1 MSEARNILQ
10 ISELSVTAPNASVP
24 ELDRFSL
31 TLEAGQSVVLLGQA
45 GSGKEALIRILG
57 GFAQKSDVISG
68 TLRFGDGEAQPA
80 ARRARTPIRIA
91 YLPSPMTRPFAPHA
105 NVLAQLSRI
114 LARKQNAPIAS
125 AREEL
130 RLALGRLEGAP
141 ELSELDRKPG
151 AIDPVTLGLGLLAC
165 VSAQTP
171 DLVLADHTLADLGP
185 GAVRM
190 LLEMLAAEQKR
201 LGFAL
206 LYATGGLQPAIRL
219 GGRVVVIR
227 DGRVVEEGDAAR
239 LMSGH
244 AHSYTRTLFK
254 ALPRLDTDRA
264 PVGRAARGQPL
275 LQVHG
280 LDFHPPTAG
289 PSREGL
295 TFELRWGASLALIG
309 EEGSGRRALARAVL
323 GLERAPRGRVVFDAV
338 DLNILSQTMSAR
350 LRRRVA
356 FITGADDALDPRMT
370 LWDTVDEP
378 LRAHLSLS
386 RDLVAGHRDA
396 ALTRVGLASHDGK
409 RAVSTLSA
417 FDKRR
422 LQVARAIVG
431 APLLVVADE
440 PLRGLD
446 AFAQTIMRE
455 VLTDFRAHQGP
466 AFLVI
471 TSDFTVAQALA
482 DDAFVFRDG
491 KVVERG
497 PIVDILRAPK
507 DGATRA
513 LIEAV
518 TLPGL
523 SPSLSPS
530 PASV

>member
-1 MSEARNILQ
+1 MSEARTILQ

-151 AIDPVTLGLGLLAC
+151 AIDPITLGLGLLAC

-239 LMSGH
+239 LTSGH
-244 AHSYTRTLFK
+244 AHSLY
-254 ALPRLDTDRA
+254 AHA
-264 PVGRAARGQPL
+264 VQGAAAARYRSG
-275 LQVHG
+275 
-280 LDFHPPTAG
+280 AG
-289 PSREGL
+289 GPCR
-295 TFELRWGASLALIG
+295 A
-309 EEGSGRRALARAVL
+309 RRALAAGSRAGFSSADGGSVARRLDLRAAL
-323 GLERAPRGRVVFDAV
+323 GRIACPDRRGRLGPPRPGARACWD
-338 DLNILSQTMSAR
+338 SSAR
-350 LRRRVA
+350 RAAAWCSTPSISTSCRR
-356 FITGADDALDPRMT
+356 P
-370 LWDTVDEP
+370 
-378 LRAHLSLS
+378 
-386 RDLVAGHRDA
+386 
-396 ALTRVGLASHDGK
+396 
-409 RAVSTLSA
+409 
-417 FDKRR
+417 
-422 LQVARAIVG
+422 
-431 APLLVVADE
+431 
-440 PLRGLD
+440 
-446 AFAQTIMRE
+446 
-455 VLTDFRAHQGP
+455 
-466 AFLVI
+466 
-471 TSDFTVAQALA
+471 
-482 DDAFVFRDG
+482 
-491 KVVERG
+491 
-497 PIVDILRAPK
+497 
-507 DGATRA
+507 
-513 LIEAV
+513 
-518 TLPGL
+518 
-523 SPSLSPS
+523 
-530 PASV
+530 